1 MFHFHKLNLLL
12 LTIILTFFACN
23 QNSEMENIDPV
34 LNENP
39 VTEPVPETIDSSPS
53 SNIQPD
59 EILNSRQNAIT
70 RAVEKLKPAVVGI
83 TVTQIREYVLGSR
96 SNNPIDRFFFP
107 YRRYQQEAKSIGS
120 GFIISPQGYILTNEH
135 VIHGA
140 VKTVVSM
147 VDGKKYEAKVI
158 GSDYV
163 TDVALLKIEGQ
174 NFPFCELGN
183 SDDIII
189 GEWVIAIGNPLGL
202 FEQPSVTVG
211 VVSSKNLDFGLQED
225 DRLYQN
231 MIQTDAS
238 INPGNSGGPMANALG
253 QVIGMNTFI
262 VTGSSSQGSIGLG
275 FASPINRIKNIS
287 EQLMNFGEVD
297 RQFWTGLVVESLR
310 PRVARYLG
318 LRNISGVIV
327 TDVESE
333 SPAEKAGLKV
343 DDIITKVNGENISS
357 AQEILKVLDTVDA
370 KAGDSVLF
378 DLIRE
383 DRTFQTNIKLGKID
397 RKNND

>member
-1 MFHFHKLNLLL
+1 MFNFHRLTVQLSLIFLL
-12 LTIILTFFACN
+12 FFACS
-23 QNSEMENIDPV
+23 QSSERENFDAV
-34 LNENP
+34 LKGSP
-39 VTEPVPETIDSSPS
+39 VTETDSLS
-53 SNIQPD
+53 SNPNSQSNNHQD
-59 EILNSRQNAIT
+59 GILSSRQNAIT

-83 TVTQIREYVLGSR
+83 TVTQIREYVPGSMYDD
-96 SNNPIDRFFFP
+96 PFFRFFYP
-107 YRRYQQEAKSIGS
+107 NLRYQQEAKSIGS

-140 VKTVVSM
+140 IKTVVST

-163 TDVALLKIEGQ
+163 TDVALLKIEGE
-174 NFPFCELGN
+174 NFPYCELGD

-225 DRLYQN
+225 ERLYQN

-262 VTGSSSQGSIGLG
+262 VTGSETRGSIGLG
-275 FASPINRIKNIS
+275 FASPVNRIKNIT

-297 RQFWTGLVVESLR
+297 RQYWTGLEVETLQ

-318 LRNISGVIV
+318 LRNISGAIV
-327 TDVESE
+327 TNVESK
-333 SPAEKAGLKV
+333 SPAEQAGLKAY
-343 DDIITKVNGENISS
+343 DIIVKVNGENVSS
-357 AQEILKVLDTVDA
+357 ATDILRVITTMEA
-370 KAGDSVLF
+370 KAGDIIPF
-378 DLIRE
+378 DVFRKG
-383 DRTFQTNIKLGKID
+383 RTFQTRIKLGKV
-397 RKNND
+397 N

>member
-1 MFHFHKLNLLL
+1 MFNFKKLDLQFLA
-12 LTIILTFFACN
+12 IILTFFACS
-23 QNSEMENIDPV
+23 QNSERENFDTA
-34 LNENP
+34 LKE
-39 VTEPVPETIDSSPS
+39 TPVPAIDTVLQS
-53 SNIQPD
+53 SNSNSQSNNLQD
-59 EILNSRQNAIT
+59 GILISRQTAIT

-83 TVTQIREYVLGSR
+83 TVTQIKEYVPRSR
-96 SNNPIDRFFFP
+96 YSDPFFRFFYP
-107 YRRYQQEAKSIGS
+107 NLRYQQEVKSIGS

-140 VKTVVSM
+140 IKTIVSM
-147 VDGKKYEAKVI
+147 VDGKKYEAKMI

-163 TDVALLKIEGQ
+163 TDVALLKIEGK

-225 DRLYQN
+225 ERLYQN

-262 VTGSSSQGSIGLG
+262 VTGSESRGSIGLG
-275 FASPINRIKNIS
+275 FASPVNRIKNIS
-287 EQLMNFGEVD
+287 EQLMNFGEID
-297 RQFWTGLVVESLR
+297 RQYWTGLVVESLR
-310 PRVARYLG
+310 PRVARNLG
-318 LRNISGVIV
+318 LINISGVIIMN
-327 TDVESE
+327 VESD
-333 SPAEKAGLKV
+333 SPAERAGLKA
-343 DDIITKVNGENISS
+343 DDIIIKVNGENISS
-357 AQEILKVLDTVDA
+357 APDILNVLNTMDA
-370 KAGDSVLF
+370 KAGDNILF
-378 DLIRE
+378 DFIRK
-383 DRTFQTNIKLGKID
+383 DRTFKTKIKLGKV
-397 RKNND
+397 N